1 MTNFKDEWDTEMA
14 LEVLRN
20 KTVDSKLWGEAA
32 KWLFLF
38 GPPAIREMLG
48 QASSLATSAQ
58 FPGLLPVGYSEFGE
72 PLYDIDQLASTL
84 GLSKEEI
91 IADLSLEEQDPA
103 RATPPGMAF
112 WQIQ

>member
-14 LEVLRN
+14 LEVLSN

-32 KWLFLF
+32 KWLFLY

-48 QASSLATSAQ
+48 QASSVATSAQ

-72 PLYDIDQLASTL
+72 PLYDIDQLAATL
-84 GLSKEEI
+84 GLSREEI
-91 IADLSLEEQDPA
+91 IADLSREGQDSA
-103 RATPPGMAF
+103 RGGVSGMGL
-112 WQIQ
+112 WQIH